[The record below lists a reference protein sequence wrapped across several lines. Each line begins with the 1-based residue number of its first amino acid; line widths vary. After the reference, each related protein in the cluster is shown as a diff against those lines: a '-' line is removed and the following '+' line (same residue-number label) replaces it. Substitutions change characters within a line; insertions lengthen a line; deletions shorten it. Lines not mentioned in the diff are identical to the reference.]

1 MLIDDDC
8 CGCWGDGY
16 GNGDGYRSGS
26 GWGGGDGYGNG
37 SGYGWGSGDGWGG
50 GDGWGQGLGGTAE
63 VLLRIQRQVNQSMLW
78 PTFKKGKPKK

>member
-1 MLIDDDC
+1 MLIDNDC
-8 CGCWGDGY
+8 CGCWGDGDGY

-26 GWGGGDGYGNG
+26 GWGG
-37 SGYGWGSGDGWGG
+37 
-50 GDGWGQGLGGTAE
+50 GGTAE